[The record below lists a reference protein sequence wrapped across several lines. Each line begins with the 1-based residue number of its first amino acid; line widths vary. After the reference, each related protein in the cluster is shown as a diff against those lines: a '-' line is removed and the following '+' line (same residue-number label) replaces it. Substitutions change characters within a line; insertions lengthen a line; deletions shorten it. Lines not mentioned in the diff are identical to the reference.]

1 MTWMSWQIDYLLFL
15 QNIREL
21 THGIFD
27 SLFLCI
33 SDIGIAPFTLMA
45 MCAIYWGINKR
56 LGIYMI
62 YCSCFSYL
70 MNIFLKF
77 TFCIY
82 RPWILDNRVHPPS
95 IAFETAPGYSFP
107 SGHTSGAVSFWG
119 SIGMYFKNKKWVV
132 IPCLLIILL
141 IMFSRNYL
149 GVHTPQDVIV
159 SFIVG
164 IFIIFFA
171 QKILKYTEEK
181 KEGNNI
187 LMLGITI
194 ACVLLASYLLLKSY
208 PVDYKDGVIVYDVT
222 SAKYSAIAR
231 IINVFAM
238 IFGCFLETKF
248 INFNPLNGNLLKRII
263 VVIIGLIIVFSINHY
278 SYHFLE
284 DIADSQTA
292 HYIINFVLGFFITF
306 IYPCFI
312 KLISSKLN

>member
-1 MTWMSWQIDYLLFL
+1 MTWMSWQIDYLLLL
-15 QNIREL
+15 QNFRDI

-27 SLFLCI
+27 NFFMFL
-33 SDIGIAPFTLMA
+33 SDIGIAPFTLMV
-45 MCAIYWGINKR
+45 MCAIYWGVNKK

-77 TFCIY
+77 SFCIY
-82 RPWILDNRVHPPS
+82 RPWILDTRVQPPA
-95 IAFETAPGYSFP
+95 IAFDTALGYSFP

-119 SIGMYFKNKKWVV
+119 SIGMYFKNKKRVV

-149 GVHTPQDVIV
+149 GVHTPQDVTV

-164 IFIIFFA
+164 IFIIYYV
-171 QKILKYTEEK
+171 QKLLQYIEGSEK
-181 KEGNNI
+181 RKNI
-187 LMLGITI
+187 LMLCITI

-222 SAKYSAIAR
+222 SEKYSAIAR
-231 IINVFAM
+231 IINVFA
-238 IFGCFLETKF
+238 ILLGCFLETKF
-248 INFNPLNGNLLKRII
+248 INFNPLSINLFKRII
-263 VVIIGLIIVFSINHY
+263 IVIIGLIIAFSINHY

-284 DIADSQTA
+284 DIVNSQTA

-312 KLISSKLN
+312 KLISSKSN